1 MQHPGIAFIGAGRL
15 AQSLAPAL
23 AAAGWPV
30 LAVGSRRTESALALA
45 ARLPDCQA
53 LPMAQAVATAEL
65 VFITTPDDAI
75 ASTVAALPWRRGQ
88 MVVHCS
94 GAMPLDAL
102 DVARAAG
109 ALVGGFH
116 PLQIFS
122 DPETARALLAGTSVA
137 IEAAEAAEAAEAI
150 NGLQA
155 LLHRLAE
162 DLGMKPF
169 ALPPG
174 SRSAYHAAANLAAS
188 FLLSML
194 DEACQVWAAAGL
206 PAEQALE
213 ALLPLSR
220 GTLAAA
226 QQRGLAGALSGPISR
241 GDAAV
246 VAGHLQ
252 ALRAIGP
259 THASFYRAMAQRQ
272 LSLAAASGR
281 LDEGAL
287 ARLRQALGQD

>member
-1 MQHPGIAFIGAGRL
+1 MHRPGIAFIGAGRL

-30 LAVGSRRTESALALA
+30 LAVGSRRIESALALA

-53 LPMAQAVATAEL
+53 LPAAQAVAMAEL
-65 VFITTPDDAI
+65 VFISTPDDAI
-75 ASTVAALPWRRGQ
+75 ADTAAALPWRRGQ

-94 GAMPLDAL
+94 GATPLDAL
-102 DVARAAG
+102 AAARAAG
-109 ALVGGFH
+109 AQVGGFH

-137 IEAAEAAEAAEAI
+137 IEADG
-150 NGLQA
+150 GLQA
-155 LLHRLAE
+155 LLHQLAHA
-162 DLGMKPF
+162 LGMKPF
-169 ALPPG
+169 ALPAG
-174 SRSAYHAAANLAAS
+174 GRAAYHAAANLAAS

-241 GDAAV
+241 GDTAV

-252 ALRAIGP
+252 ALQAMGAA
-259 THASFYRAMAQRQ
+259 HADFYRQLALRQ
-272 LSLAAASGR
+272 LALAEQAGR
-281 LDEGAL
+281 LDAAAL
-287 ARLRQALGQD
+287 ARLRQALGS

>member
-1 MQHPGIAFIGAGRL
+1 MQHRPGIAFIGAGRL

-30 LAVGSRRTESALALA
+30 LAVGSRRSESALALA
-45 ARLPDCQA
+45 VRLPDCQA

-75 ASTVAALPWRRGQ
+75 AGTVAALPWRRGQ
-88 MVVHCS
+88 MVLHCS
-94 GAMPLDAL
+94 GATALDAL
-102 DVARAAG
+102 DAARAAG

-137 IEAAEAAEAAEAI
+137 IEAEA
-150 NGLQA
+150 GLQA
-155 LLHRLAE
+155 LLHRLAH
-162 DLGMKPF
+162 DMGMKPF

-174 SRSAYHAAANLAAS
+174 SRAAYHAAANLAAS

-194 DEACQVWAAAGL
+194 DEACQVWTAAGL

-252 ALRAIGP
+252 ALQAMGP
-259 THASFYRAMAQRQ
+259 AHAAFYRELSRRQ
-272 LSLAAASGR
+272 LLLAAQAGR
-281 LDEGAL
+281 LSAAQQAAL
-287 ARLRQALGQD
+287 ARLIDD

>member
-1 MQHPGIAFIGAGRL
+1 MQHRPGIAFIGAGRL

-30 LAVGSRRTESALALA
+30 LAVGSRRSESALALA

-75 ASTVAALPWRRGQ
+75 AGTVAALPWRRGQ
-88 MVVHCS
+88 MVLHCS
-94 GAMPLDAL
+94 GATALDAL
-102 DVARAAG
+102 DAARAAG

-137 IEAAEAAEAAEAI
+137 IEAEA
-150 NGLQA
+150 GLQA
-155 LLHRLAE
+155 LLHRLAH
-162 DLGMKPF
+162 DMGMKPF

-174 SRSAYHAAANLAAS
+174 SRAAYHAAANLAAS
-188 FLLSML
+188 SLLSML

-252 ALRAIGP
+252 ALQAMGP
-259 THASFYRAMAQRQ
+259 AHAAFYRELSRRQ
-272 LSLAAASGR
+272 LLLAAQAGR
-281 LDEGAL
+281 LSAAQQAAL
-287 ARLRQALGQD
+287 ARLIDD

>member
-1 MQHPGIAFIGAGRL
+1 VQHRPGIAFIGAGRL

-30 LAVGSRRTESALALA
+30 LAVGSRRSESALALA
-45 ARLPDCQA
+45 ARMPDCQA

-75 ASTVAALPWRRGQ
+75 AGTVAALPWRRGQ
-88 MVVHCS
+88 MVLHCS
-94 GAMPLDAL
+94 GATALDAL
-102 DVARAAG
+102 DAARAAG

-137 IEAAEAAEAAEAI
+137 IEAEA
-150 NGLQA
+150 GLQA
-155 LLHRLAE
+155 LLHRLAH
-162 DLGMKPF
+162 DMGMKPF

-174 SRSAYHAAANLAAS
+174 SRAAYHAAANLAAS

-206 PAEQALE
+206 PAEQALG

-252 ALRAIGP
+252 ALQAMGP
-259 THASFYRAMAQRQ
+259 AHAAFYRELSRRQ
-272 LSLAAASGR
+272 LLLAAQAGR
-281 LDEGAL
+281 LSAAQQAAL
-287 ARLRQALGQD
+287 ARLIDD

>member
-1 MQHPGIAFIGAGRL
+1 MQHRPGIAFIGAGRL

-30 LAVGSRRTESALALA
+30 LAVGSRRSESALALA

-53 LPMAQAVATAEL
+53 LPLAQAVATAEL

-75 ASTVAALPWRRGQ
+75 AGTVAALPWRRGQ

-94 GAMPLDAL
+94 GATPLDAL
-102 DVARAAG
+102 AAARAAG

-122 DPETARALLAGTSVA
+122 DPEAARALLAGTSVA
-137 IEAAEAAEAAEAI
+137 IEAEA
-150 NGLQA
+150 GLQA
-155 LLHRLAE
+155 LLQQLA
-162 DLGMKPF
+162 DALGMKAF

-174 SRSAYHAAANLAAS
+174 SRAAYHAAANLAAS

-241 GDAAV
+241 GDVAV

-252 ALRAIGP
+252 ALQAMGP
-259 THASFYRAMAQRQ
+259 AHAAFYRELSRRQ
-272 LSLAAASGR
+272 LLLAAQAGR
-281 LDEGAL
+281 LSAAQQAAL
-287 ARLRQALGQD
+287 ARLIDD

>member
-1 MQHPGIAFIGAGRL
+1 MTTTSSIAFIGAGRL
-15 AQSLAPAL
+15 AQCLAPAL

-30 LAVGSRRTESALALA
+30 LAVGSRRSETALALA

-53 LPMAQAVATAEL
+53 LPMAQAAATAEL

-75 ASTVAALPWRRGQ
+75 ADTVAALPWRRGQ

-94 GAMPLDAL
+94 GATPLDAL
-102 DVARAAG
+102 DAARAAG
-109 ALVGGFH
+109 ALAGGFH

-122 DPETARALLAGTSVA
+122 DPESARALLAGTSVA
-137 IEAAEAAEAAEAI
+137 IEAEDE
-150 NGLQA
+150 GLRA
-155 LLHRLAE
+155 LLHRLAH
-162 DLGMKPF
+162 DMGMKPF
-169 ALPPG
+169 GLPAG
-174 SRSAYHAAANLAAS
+174 SRAAYHAAANLAAS
-188 FLLSML
+188 FMLSLL

-206 PAEQALE
+206 PAEQALQ
-213 ALLPLSR
+213 ALLPLSC

-252 ALRAIGP
+252 ALQPLG
-259 THASFYRAMAQRQ
+259 HADFYRQLALRQ
-272 LSLAAASGR
+272 LSLAEQAGR
-281 LDEGAL
+281 LDALAL
-287 ARLRQALGQD
+287 ARLRQALSHKR

>member
-1 MQHPGIAFIGAGRL
+1 MHRPGIAFIGAGRL

-30 LAVGSRRTESALALA
+30 LAVGSRRIESALALA

-53 LPMAQAVATAEL
+53 LPMAQAVAMAEL
-65 VFITTPDDAI
+65 VFISTPDDAI
-75 ASTVAALPWRRGQ
+75 ADTAAALPWRRGQ

-94 GAMPLDAL
+94 GATPLDAL
-102 DVARAAG
+102 AAARAAG
-109 ALVGGFH
+109 AQVGGFH

-137 IEAAEAAEAAEAI
+137 IEADG
-150 NGLQA
+150 GLQA
-155 LLHRLAE
+155 LLHQLAHA
-162 DLGMKPF
+162 LGMKPF
-169 ALPPG
+169 ALPAG
-174 SRSAYHAAANLAAS
+174 GRAAYHAAANLAAS

-206 PAEQALE
+206 PAEQALD

-241 GDAAV
+241 GDTAV

-252 ALRAIGP
+252 ALQAMGVA
-259 THASFYRAMAQRQ
+259 HGDFYRQLALRQ
-272 LSLAAASGR
+272 LALAEQAGR
-281 LDEGAL
+281 LDAAAL
-287 ARLRQALGQD
+287 ARLRQALAS

>member
-1 MQHPGIAFIGAGRL
+1 MQHRPGIAFIGAGRL

-30 LAVGSRRTESALALA
+30 LAVGSRRSESALALA

-53 LPMAQAVATAEL
+53 LPMAQAVAMAEL
-65 VFITTPDDAI
+65 VFITTADDAI
-75 ASTVAALPWRRGQ
+75 AGTVAALPWRRGQ

-94 GAMPLDAL
+94 GATPLDAL
-102 DVARAAG
+102 DAAHAAG

-137 IEAAEAAEAAEAI
+137 IEAEA
-150 NGLQA
+150 GLQA
-155 LLHRLAE
+155 LLHRLAH
-162 DLGMKPF
+162 DMGMKPF

-174 SRSAYHAAANLAAS
+174 SRAAYHAAANLAAS
-188 FLLSML
+188 FLLSLL

-252 ALRAIGP
+252 ALQAMGP
-259 THASFYRAMAQRQ
+259 AHADFYRELSRRQ
-272 LSLAAASGR
+272 LLLAEQAGR
-281 LDEGAL
+281 LDAQQLAAMRHLIGA
-287 ARLRQALGQD
+287 